1 MTIQRMESRIIKL
14 ERRGASRSQRFC
26 EDETAEM
33 AEAETR
39 VGPYAIG
46 PRVCATSEEWQAIWG
61 VPCNAR

>member
-1 MTIQRMESRIIKL
+1 
-14 ERRGASRSQRFC
+14 
-26 EDETAEM
+26 M

>member
-1 MTIQRMESRIIKL
+1 
-14 ERRGASRSQRFC
+14 
-26 EDETAEM
+26 M

-46 PRVCATSEEWQAIWG
+46 PRVCATSEEWQAISG